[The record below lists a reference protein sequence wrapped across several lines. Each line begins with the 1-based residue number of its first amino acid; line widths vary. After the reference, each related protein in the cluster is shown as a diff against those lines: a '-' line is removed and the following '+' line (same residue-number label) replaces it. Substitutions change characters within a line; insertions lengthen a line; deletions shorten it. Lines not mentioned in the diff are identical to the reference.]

1 VPAHPLLYEINTR
14 CWLRELSEKLKR
26 PITLANVP
34 DSEFA
39 QWQKLGF
46 SHIWLMGVWTTGP
59 RSRAQALG
67 HPGLRRDYDQVLPG
81 WTEADVGGS
90 PYSIAAYEVPPALG
104 GETGLKQ
111 FRQRLH
117 SLGMKLLLDFVPNH
131 LGLDHPWI
139 TERPELFVQ
148 RSEPM
153 PDAFQQQTKLG
164 IRWFAHGK
172 DPYFPGW
179 TDTVQLD
186 YRLPVTRDAMT
197 ELLASIADRCDGV
210 RCDMAMLILEDIFAK
225 TWQHIPLASSSPLPI
240 GLGEGSMVTA
250 DFWSTAIPA
259 TKKSHPDF
267 LFLAEAYWGLEGRL
281 QSLGFD
287 YTYDKTLYD
296 KLVARD
302 TASLHLTHSSPQFVT
317 ASAHFLEN
325 HDEPRIAPILSLPE
339 HRAAALLILGSPGM
353 RFLHEGQLTGARVK
367 IPVQLLR
374 RPKEPVQPEVQ
385 SLYEKTLTAIHDGIV
400 GEGSAQLLVPRVA
413 WPGNP
418 TERDFLLVQWTAH
431 SDPSSF
437 DLLVI
442 NLAPHP
448 SQCYAPLQIA
458 NLSAH
463 TWLMKDLLGSESYER
478 PGPDL
483 ETRALYLDAPA
494 HAAQLFRFTPKP
506 GTINT

>member
-1 VPAHPLLYEINTR
+1 MPAHPLLYEINTR

-34 DSEFA
+34 DSEFT

-104 GETGLKQ
+104 GEIGLKQ

-117 SLGMKLLLDFVPNH
+117 SLGIKLLLDFVPNH

-186 YRLPVTRDAMT
+186 YRLLATHVAMT

-210 RCDMAMLILEDIFAK
+210 RCDMAMLSSK
-225 TWQHIPLASSSPLPI
+225 T
-240 GLGEGSMVTA
+240 
-250 DFWSTAIPA
+250 
-259 TKKSHPDF
+259 
-267 LFLAEAYWGLEGRL
+267 
-281 QSLGFD
+281 SL
-287 YTYDKTLYD
+287 
-296 KLVARD
+296 
-302 TASLHLTHSSPQFVT
+302 
-317 ASAHFLEN
+317 
-325 HDEPRIAPILSLPE
+325 
-339 HRAAALLILGSPGM
+339 
-353 RFLHEGQLTGARVK
+353 
-367 IPVQLLR
+367 
-374 RPKEPVQPEVQ
+374 
-385 SLYEKTLTAIHDGIV
+385 
-400 GEGSAQLLVPRVA
+400 
-413 WPGNP
+413 
-418 TERDFLLVQWTAH
+418 
-431 SDPSSF
+431 
-437 DLLVI
+437 
-442 NLAPHP
+442 
-448 SQCYAPLQIA
+448 
-458 NLSAH
+458 
-463 TWLMKDLLGSESYER
+463 
-478 PGPDL
+478 
-483 ETRALYLDAPA
+483 
-494 HAAQLFRFTPKP
+494 PKP
-506 GTINT
+506 GNTFHSHPVPLSRSDWERGQW